1 MILIVNVIIINANI
15 DIPIKVRI
23 KNNIGD
29 ITHIQLILR
38 IPTKFRKASANV
50 KYIETL
56 NIVMFV

>member
-38 IPTKFRKASANV
+38 IPTNFRKARANV